1 MLTQEQQKSLL
12 IEKVIKHIHD
22 KLEAKQASVAEVFV
36 RQYYQR
42 VAPEDLTDR
51 TESDLYGAAL
61 SHWQFALKRPKG
73 KRLIRVYN
81 PRLEEHT

>member
-1 MLTQEQQKSLL
+1 M
-12 IEKVIKHIHD
+12 
-22 KLEAKQASVAEVFV
+22 AEVFV

-81 PRLEEHT
+81 PRLEEHAWQSTHTIVEMVQDDMPFEEGFRLVH